1 MNTRYGYIVRVNSVV
16 RHHCNILCFIEEKN
30 RMIRLKKNNNNKIDK
45 EKKKKS
51 NLQHCFVFFTR
62 SVELSLLTR

>member
-45 EKKKKS
+45 EKKRKAIF
-51 NLQHCFVFFTR
+51 NIVLF
-62 SVELSLLTR
+62 SLHDRLNYLC